1 MQQEINIKV
10 VAQDRAKDND
20 FKQLFLEMYPRLV
33 RYAVSLL
40 GDGNEARDVVGDVF
54 EKAWN
59 QFSSLQM
66 ETRRSWLY
74 ASVRNACLNWLK
86 HQQVEQTNVEALIEA
101 TRYDMSTRYEEHE
114 RLLQQAERI
123 ARELKEPT
131 CTILRLCY
139 FEHLTYQ
146 QAADSRQAGHQ
157 SQHREEAYFQGTRH
171 FARAN
176 EAYKHRELGG
186 KIMNKNQDQELD
198 YRMDSVSEN
207 VSENASGKVSENVSD
222 ARLSQIFGEALGDE
236 PSKEETL
243 AAWEAFEQKHISS
256 EEEHL
261 QKAEDEL
268 SEKKID
274 KARIL
279 TWITASV
286 AVAASLFLFIFRS
299 SQEISQPTEF
309 SMELFSEVTSPKQ
322 VEQTLSNGYCV
333 VSTPAATT
341 TLVTLSDG
349 TRVMLNANSTLEYPA
364 SFDDAEV
371 REVRLKGEAHFEVTK
386 NPHRPFVVKAG
397 EMQTQVLGT
406 IFDVKAYRKD
416 APKVTLMEGKVKV
429 SNADTEI
436 EMRPGQTATL
446 QADKIVV
453 SKASSSASDWLE
465 GDFDMDQV
473 TLAEAMSDIG
483 AWYNKTVVFQS
494 QANMDKLIHFR
505 FSRRA
510 SLQEIITALNEMG
523 VAKVRI
529 EKGKIMVL

>member
-1 MQQEINIKV
+1 
-10 VAQDRAKDND
+10 
-20 FKQLFLEMYPRLV
+20 
-33 RYAVSLL
+33 
-40 GDGNEARDVVGDVF
+40 
-54 EKAWN
+54 
-59 QFSSLQM
+59 
-66 ETRRSWLY
+66 
-74 ASVRNACLNWLK
+74 
-86 HQQVEQTNVEALIEA
+86 
-101 TRYDMSTRYEEHE
+101 
-114 RLLQQAERI
+114 
-123 ARELKEPT
+123 
-131 CTILRLCY
+131 
-139 FEHLTYQ
+139 
-146 QAADSRQAGHQ
+146 
-157 SQHREEAYFQGTRH
+157 
-171 FARAN
+171 
-176 EAYKHRELGG
+176 
-186 KIMNKNQDQELD
+186 MNKNQDQELD

-207 VSENASGKVSENVSD
+207 VSENASEKVSENVSD

-243 AAWEAFEQKHISS
+243 AAWEAFEKKHIV
-256 EEEHL
+256 EN
-261 QKAEDEL
+261 
-268 SEKKID
+268 EKKVS

-286 AVAASLFLFIFRS
+286 AVAAGLFLFIFRS

-349 TRVMLNANSTLEYPA
+349 TKVMLNANSTLEYPA

-416 APKVTLMEGKVKV
+416 APKVTLMQGKVKV
-429 SNADTEI
+429 SNADTEV

>member
-1 MQQEINIKV
+1 
-10 VAQDRAKDND
+10 
-20 FKQLFLEMYPRLV
+20 
-33 RYAVSLL
+33 
-40 GDGNEARDVVGDVF
+40 
-54 EKAWN
+54 
-59 QFSSLQM
+59 
-66 ETRRSWLY
+66 
-74 ASVRNACLNWLK
+74 
-86 HQQVEQTNVEALIEA
+86 
-101 TRYDMSTRYEEHE
+101 
-114 RLLQQAERI
+114 
-123 ARELKEPT
+123 
-131 CTILRLCY
+131 
-139 FEHLTYQ
+139 
-146 QAADSRQAGHQ
+146 
-157 SQHREEAYFQGTRH
+157 
-171 FARAN
+171 
-176 EAYKHRELGG
+176 
-186 KIMNKNQDQELD
+186 MNKNQDQELD

-207 VSENASGKVSENVSD
+207 VSENASEKVSENVSD

-243 AAWEAFEQKHISS
+243 AAWEAFEKKHIV
-256 EEEHL
+256 EN
-261 QKAEDEL
+261 
-268 SEKKID
+268 EKKVS

-286 AVAASLFLFIFRS
+286 AVAASLFLFVFRS

-322 VEQTLSNGYCV
+322 VEQTLSDGYCV

-349 TRVMLNANSTLEYPA
+349 TKVMLNANSTLEYPA

-406 IFDVKAYRKD
+406 VFDVKAYRKD

-429 SNADTEI
+429 SNADTEV

-510 SLQEIITALNEMG
+510 GLQEIITALNEMG

>member
-1 MQQEINIKV
+1 
-10 VAQDRAKDND
+10 
-20 FKQLFLEMYPRLV
+20 
-33 RYAVSLL
+33 
-40 GDGNEARDVVGDVF
+40 
-54 EKAWN
+54 
-59 QFSSLQM
+59 
-66 ETRRSWLY
+66 
-74 ASVRNACLNWLK
+74 
-86 HQQVEQTNVEALIEA
+86 
-101 TRYDMSTRYEEHE
+101 
-114 RLLQQAERI
+114 
-123 ARELKEPT
+123 
-131 CTILRLCY
+131 
-139 FEHLTYQ
+139 
-146 QAADSRQAGHQ
+146 
-157 SQHREEAYFQGTRH
+157 
-171 FARAN
+171 
-176 EAYKHRELGG
+176 
-186 KIMNKNQDQELD
+186 MNKNQDQELD

-207 VSENASGKVSENVSD
+207 VSENASEKVSD

-243 AAWEAFEQKHISS
+243 AAWEAFEKKHISS

-268 SEKKID
+268 SEKKIED
-274 KARIL
+274 EIGRESSSRKISKARIL
-279 TWITASV
+279 AWITASV

-322 VEQTLSNGYCV
+322 VEQTLSDGYCV

-349 TRVMLNANSTLEYPA
+349 TKVMLNANSTLEYPA

-416 APKVTLMEGKVKV
+416 APKVTLMQGKVKV
-429 SNADTEI
+429 SNADTEV

-453 SKASSSASDWLE
+453 SKASPSASDWLE

-494 QANMDKLIHFR
+494 QANMGKLIHFR

-523 VAKVRI
+523 VARIKI

>member
-1 MQQEINIKV
+1 
-10 VAQDRAKDND
+10 
-20 FKQLFLEMYPRLV
+20 
-33 RYAVSLL
+33 
-40 GDGNEARDVVGDVF
+40 
-54 EKAWN
+54 
-59 QFSSLQM
+59 
-66 ETRRSWLY
+66 
-74 ASVRNACLNWLK
+74 
-86 HQQVEQTNVEALIEA
+86 
-101 TRYDMSTRYEEHE
+101 
-114 RLLQQAERI
+114 
-123 ARELKEPT
+123 
-131 CTILRLCY
+131 
-139 FEHLTYQ
+139 
-146 QAADSRQAGHQ
+146 
-157 SQHREEAYFQGTRH
+157 
-171 FARAN
+171 
-176 EAYKHRELGG
+176 
-186 KIMNKNQDQELD
+186 MNKNQDQELD

-207 VSENASGKVSENVSD
+207 VSEKVSENVSD

-243 AAWEAFEQKHISS
+243 AAWEAFEKKHISS

-261 QKAEDEL
+261 SFEKE
-268 SEKKID
+268 SIVKNEKKVS

-322 VEQTLSNGYCV
+322 VEQTLSDGYCV

-429 SNADTEI
+429 SNVDTEV

-446 QADKIVV
+446 QSDKIVV
-453 SKASSSASDWLE
+453 SRASSSVSDWLE

-523 VAKVRI
+523 VAKVRM

>member
-1 MQQEINIKV
+1 
-10 VAQDRAKDND
+10 
-20 FKQLFLEMYPRLV
+20 
-33 RYAVSLL
+33 
-40 GDGNEARDVVGDVF
+40 
-54 EKAWN
+54 
-59 QFSSLQM
+59 
-66 ETRRSWLY
+66 
-74 ASVRNACLNWLK
+74 
-86 HQQVEQTNVEALIEA
+86 
-101 TRYDMSTRYEEHE
+101 
-114 RLLQQAERI
+114 
-123 ARELKEPT
+123 
-131 CTILRLCY
+131 
-139 FEHLTYQ
+139 
-146 QAADSRQAGHQ
+146 
-157 SQHREEAYFQGTRH
+157 
-171 FARAN
+171 
-176 EAYKHRELGG
+176 
-186 KIMNKNQDQELD
+186 MNKNQDQELD
-198 YRMDSVSEN
+198 YRKDSVSEN
-207 VSENASGKVSENVSD
+207 VSEKASGNVSD

-236 PSKEETL
+236 PLKEETL
-243 AAWEAFEQKHISS
+243 AAWEAFEKKHISS

-268 SEKKID
+268 AEKKIED
-274 KARIL
+274 EIGRENGNEIGSESSSRKVSKARIL
-279 TWITASV
+279 AWITASV

-322 VEQTLSNGYCV
+322 VEQTLSDGYCV

-416 APKVTLMEGKVKV
+416 APKVTLMQGKVKV

-453 SKASSSASDWLE
+453 SKASPSASDWLE

-494 QANMDKLIHFR
+494 QANMGKLIHFR

>member
-1 MQQEINIKV
+1 
-10 VAQDRAKDND
+10 
-20 FKQLFLEMYPRLV
+20 
-33 RYAVSLL
+33 
-40 GDGNEARDVVGDVF
+40 
-54 EKAWN
+54 
-59 QFSSLQM
+59 
-66 ETRRSWLY
+66 
-74 ASVRNACLNWLK
+74 
-86 HQQVEQTNVEALIEA
+86 
-101 TRYDMSTRYEEHE
+101 
-114 RLLQQAERI
+114 
-123 ARELKEPT
+123 
-131 CTILRLCY
+131 
-139 FEHLTYQ
+139 
-146 QAADSRQAGHQ
+146 
-157 SQHREEAYFQGTRH
+157 
-171 FARAN
+171 
-176 EAYKHRELGG
+176 
-186 KIMNKNQDQELD
+186 MNKNQDQELD

-207 VSENASGKVSENVSD
+207 VSENASEKVSENVSD

-243 AAWEAFEQKHISS
+243 AAWEAFEKKHISS

-261 QKAEDEL
+261 QKTEDEL
-268 SEKKID
+268 SEKKIED
-274 KARIL
+274 EIGRESSSRKISKARIL
-279 TWITASV
+279 AWITASV

-349 TRVMLNANSTLEYPA
+349 TKVMLNANSTLEYPA

-406 IFDVKAYRKD
+406 VFDVKAYRKD
-416 APKVTLMEGKVKV
+416 APKVTLMQGKVKV
-429 SNADTEI
+429 SNADTEV
-436 EMRPGQTATL
+436 EMHPGQTATL
-446 QADKIVV
+446 QSDKIVV
-453 SKASSSASDWLE
+453 SKASPSASDWLE
-465 GDFDMDQV
+465 GDFYMDQV

-523 VAKVRI
+523 VAKVRM

>member
-1 MQQEINIKV
+1 
-10 VAQDRAKDND
+10 
-20 FKQLFLEMYPRLV
+20 
-33 RYAVSLL
+33 
-40 GDGNEARDVVGDVF
+40 
-54 EKAWN
+54 
-59 QFSSLQM
+59 
-66 ETRRSWLY
+66 
-74 ASVRNACLNWLK
+74 
-86 HQQVEQTNVEALIEA
+86 
-101 TRYDMSTRYEEHE
+101 
-114 RLLQQAERI
+114 
-123 ARELKEPT
+123 
-131 CTILRLCY
+131 
-139 FEHLTYQ
+139 
-146 QAADSRQAGHQ
+146 
-157 SQHREEAYFQGTRH
+157 
-171 FARAN
+171 
-176 EAYKHRELGG
+176 
-186 KIMNKNQDQELD
+186 MNKNQDQELD

-207 VSENASGKVSENVSD
+207 VSEKVSENVSD

-243 AAWEAFEQKHISS
+243 AAWEAFEKKHISS
-256 EEEHL
+256 EKEHL
-261 QKAEDEL
+261 SFEKE
-268 SEKKID
+268 SIVKNEKKVA

-322 VEQTLSNGYCV
+322 VEQTLSDGYCV

-349 TRVMLNANSTLEYPA
+349 TRVMLNANSKLEYPA

-429 SNADTEI
+429 SNADTEV

-446 QADKIVV
+446 QVDKIVV
-453 SKASSSASDWLE
+453 SKASPSASDWLE

-494 QANMDKLIHFR
+494 QANMNKLIHFR

-523 VAKVRI
+523 VAKVRM

>member
-1 MQQEINIKV
+1 
-10 VAQDRAKDND
+10 
-20 FKQLFLEMYPRLV
+20 
-33 RYAVSLL
+33 
-40 GDGNEARDVVGDVF
+40 
-54 EKAWN
+54 
-59 QFSSLQM
+59 
-66 ETRRSWLY
+66 
-74 ASVRNACLNWLK
+74 
-86 HQQVEQTNVEALIEA
+86 
-101 TRYDMSTRYEEHE
+101 
-114 RLLQQAERI
+114 
-123 ARELKEPT
+123 
-131 CTILRLCY
+131 
-139 FEHLTYQ
+139 
-146 QAADSRQAGHQ
+146 
-157 SQHREEAYFQGTRH
+157 
-171 FARAN
+171 
-176 EAYKHRELGG
+176 
-186 KIMNKNQDQELD
+186 MNKNQDQELD
-198 YRMDSVSEN
+198 YRMNSVSESI
-207 VSENASGKVSENVSD
+207 SENASEKVSD

-243 AAWEAFEQKHISS
+243 AAWETFEKKHISS
-256 EEEHL
+256 E
-261 QKAEDEL
+261 KEL
-268 SEKKID
+268 LSFEKESIVKNEKKVS

-279 TWITASV
+279 TWITVSV

-299 SQEISQPTEF
+299 SQEISLPTEF

-349 TRVMLNANSTLEYPA
+349 TKVMLNANSTLEYPA

-397 EMQTQVLGT
+397 KMQTQVLGT

-416 APKVTLMEGKVKV
+416 APKVTLMQGKVKV
-429 SNADTEI
+429 SNADTEV

-446 QADKIVV
+446 QSDKIVV
-453 SKASSSASDWLE
+453 SKASPSASDWLE

-494 QANMDKLIHFR
+494 QANMGKLIHFR

>member
-1 MQQEINIKV
+1 
-10 VAQDRAKDND
+10 
-20 FKQLFLEMYPRLV
+20 
-33 RYAVSLL
+33 
-40 GDGNEARDVVGDVF
+40 
-54 EKAWN
+54 
-59 QFSSLQM
+59 
-66 ETRRSWLY
+66 
-74 ASVRNACLNWLK
+74 
-86 HQQVEQTNVEALIEA
+86 
-101 TRYDMSTRYEEHE
+101 
-114 RLLQQAERI
+114 
-123 ARELKEPT
+123 
-131 CTILRLCY
+131 
-139 FEHLTYQ
+139 
-146 QAADSRQAGHQ
+146 
-157 SQHREEAYFQGTRH
+157 
-171 FARAN
+171 
-176 EAYKHRELGG
+176 
-186 KIMNKNQDQELD
+186 MNKNQDQELD

-207 VSENASGKVSENVSD
+207 VSENASEKVSENVSD

-243 AAWEAFEQKHISS
+243 AAWEAFEKKHISS

-268 SEKKID
+268 SEKKIED
-274 KARIL
+274 EIGGESSSRKISKARIL

-309 SMELFSEVTSPKQ
+309 SMELFSEITSPKQ

-386 NPHRPFVVKAG
+386 NPHRPFVVRAG

-416 APKVTLMEGKVKV
+416 APKVTLMQGKVKV
-429 SNADTEI
+429 SNADTEV

-494 QANMDKLIHFR
+494 QANMGKLIHFR
-505 FSRRA
+505 FSRSA

>member
-1 MQQEINIKV
+1 
-10 VAQDRAKDND
+10 
-20 FKQLFLEMYPRLV
+20 
-33 RYAVSLL
+33 
-40 GDGNEARDVVGDVF
+40 
-54 EKAWN
+54 
-59 QFSSLQM
+59 
-66 ETRRSWLY
+66 
-74 ASVRNACLNWLK
+74 
-86 HQQVEQTNVEALIEA
+86 
-101 TRYDMSTRYEEHE
+101 
-114 RLLQQAERI
+114 
-123 ARELKEPT
+123 
-131 CTILRLCY
+131 
-139 FEHLTYQ
+139 
-146 QAADSRQAGHQ
+146 
-157 SQHREEAYFQGTRH
+157 
-171 FARAN
+171 
-176 EAYKHRELGG
+176 
-186 KIMNKNQDQELD
+186 MNKNQNQELD

-207 VSENASGKVSENVSD
+207 VSENASEKVSEKTSENVSD
-222 ARLSQIFGEALGDE
+222 ARLSQIFGEVLGDE

-243 AAWEAFEQKHISS
+243 AAWEAFEKKHISS

-261 QKAEDEL
+261 SFEKE
-268 SEKKID
+268 SIVKNEKKVS

-279 TWITASV
+279 AWITASV

-349 TRVMLNANSTLEYPA
+349 TKVMLNANSTLEYPA

-416 APKVTLMEGKVKV
+416 APKVTLMQGKVKV
-429 SNADTEI
+429 SNADTEV

-453 SKASSSASDWLE
+453 SKASSSVSDWLE

-523 VAKVRI
+523 VARI
-529 EKGKIMVL
+529 RMEKGKIMVL

>member
-1 MQQEINIKV
+1 
-10 VAQDRAKDND
+10 
-20 FKQLFLEMYPRLV
+20 
-33 RYAVSLL
+33 
-40 GDGNEARDVVGDVF
+40 
-54 EKAWN
+54 
-59 QFSSLQM
+59 
-66 ETRRSWLY
+66 
-74 ASVRNACLNWLK
+74 
-86 HQQVEQTNVEALIEA
+86 
-101 TRYDMSTRYEEHE
+101 
-114 RLLQQAERI
+114 
-123 ARELKEPT
+123 
-131 CTILRLCY
+131 
-139 FEHLTYQ
+139 
-146 QAADSRQAGHQ
+146 
-157 SQHREEAYFQGTRH
+157 
-171 FARAN
+171 
-176 EAYKHRELGG
+176 
-186 KIMNKNQDQELD
+186 MNKNQDQKLD

-207 VSENASGKVSENVSD
+207 VSENASEKVSENASEKVSEKVSD

-236 PSKEETL
+236 PSMEETL
-243 AAWEAFEQKHISS
+243 AAWEAFEKKHISS
-256 EEEHL
+256 EEEPL
-261 QKAEDEL
+261 QKAENEL
-268 SEKKID
+268 SEKKIED
-274 KARIL
+274 EIGGESSSRKVSKARIL

-322 VEQTLSNGYCV
+322 VEQTLSDGYCV

-349 TRVMLNANSTLEYPA
+349 TKVMLNANSTLEYPA
-364 SFDDAEV
+364 SFDDAET

-406 IFDVKAYRKD
+406 VFDVKAYRKD
-416 APKVTLMEGKVKV
+416 APKVTLMQGKVKV
-429 SNADTEI
+429 SNADTEV

-446 QADKIVV
+446 QSDKIVV
-453 SKASSSASDWLE
+453 SKASPSASDWLE

-523 VAKVRI
+523 VARIKI

>member
-1 MQQEINIKV
+1 
-10 VAQDRAKDND
+10 
-20 FKQLFLEMYPRLV
+20 
-33 RYAVSLL
+33 
-40 GDGNEARDVVGDVF
+40 
-54 EKAWN
+54 
-59 QFSSLQM
+59 
-66 ETRRSWLY
+66 
-74 ASVRNACLNWLK
+74 
-86 HQQVEQTNVEALIEA
+86 
-101 TRYDMSTRYEEHE
+101 
-114 RLLQQAERI
+114 
-123 ARELKEPT
+123 
-131 CTILRLCY
+131 
-139 FEHLTYQ
+139 
-146 QAADSRQAGHQ
+146 
-157 SQHREEAYFQGTRH
+157 
-171 FARAN
+171 
-176 EAYKHRELGG
+176 
-186 KIMNKNQDQELD
+186 MNKNQDQELD
-198 YRMDSVSEN
+198 YRMDPVSEN
-207 VSENASGKVSENVSD
+207 VSENASEKVSEKVSD

-243 AAWEAFEQKHISS
+243 AAWEAFEKKHISS
-256 EEEHL
+256 EKEHL
-261 QKAEDEL
+261 SFEKE
-268 SEKKID
+268 SIVKNEKKVS

-299 SQEISQPTEF
+299 SQEISLPTEF

-406 IFDVKAYRKD
+406 IFNVKAYRKD

-429 SNADTEI
+429 SNADTEV

-446 QADKIVV
+446 QSDKIVV
-453 SKASSSASDWLE
+453 SRASPSVSDWLE

-523 VAKVRI
+523 VAKVRM

>member
-1 MQQEINIKV
+1 
-10 VAQDRAKDND
+10 
-20 FKQLFLEMYPRLV
+20 
-33 RYAVSLL
+33 
-40 GDGNEARDVVGDVF
+40 
-54 EKAWN
+54 
-59 QFSSLQM
+59 
-66 ETRRSWLY
+66 
-74 ASVRNACLNWLK
+74 
-86 HQQVEQTNVEALIEA
+86 
-101 TRYDMSTRYEEHE
+101 
-114 RLLQQAERI
+114 
-123 ARELKEPT
+123 
-131 CTILRLCY
+131 
-139 FEHLTYQ
+139 
-146 QAADSRQAGHQ
+146 
-157 SQHREEAYFQGTRH
+157 
-171 FARAN
+171 
-176 EAYKHRELGG
+176 
-186 KIMNKNQDQELD
+186 
-198 YRMDSVSEN
+198 
-207 VSENASGKVSENVSD
+207 
-222 ARLSQIFGEALGDE
+222 
-236 PSKEETL
+236 
-243 AAWEAFEQKHISS
+243 
-256 EEEHL
+256 
-261 QKAEDEL
+261 
-268 SEKKID
+268 
-274 KARIL
+274 
-279 TWITASV
+279 
-286 AVAASLFLFIFRS
+286 
-299 SQEISQPTEF
+299 
-309 SMELFSEVTSPKQ
+309 MELFSEVTSPKQ
-322 VEQTLSNGYCV
+322 VEQTLSDGYCV

-416 APKVTLMEGKVKV
+416 APKVTLMQGKVKV
-429 SNADTEI
+429 SNADTEV

-446 QADKIVV
+446 QVDKIVV
-453 SKASSSASDWLE
+453 SKASPSASDWLE

>member
-1 MQQEINIKV
+1 
-10 VAQDRAKDND
+10 
-20 FKQLFLEMYPRLV
+20 
-33 RYAVSLL
+33 
-40 GDGNEARDVVGDVF
+40 
-54 EKAWN
+54 
-59 QFSSLQM
+59 
-66 ETRRSWLY
+66 
-74 ASVRNACLNWLK
+74 
-86 HQQVEQTNVEALIEA
+86 
-101 TRYDMSTRYEEHE
+101 
-114 RLLQQAERI
+114 
-123 ARELKEPT
+123 
-131 CTILRLCY
+131 
-139 FEHLTYQ
+139 
-146 QAADSRQAGHQ
+146 
-157 SQHREEAYFQGTRH
+157 
-171 FARAN
+171 
-176 EAYKHRELGG
+176 
-186 KIMNKNQDQELD
+186 MNKNQDQELD

-207 VSENASGKVSENVSD
+207 VSENVFEKASENVSD
-222 ARLSQIFGEALGDE
+222 TRLSQIFGEALGDE

-256 EEEHL
+256 EEEL
-261 QKAEDEL
+261 L
-268 SEKKID
+268 SFEKESIVKNEKKVS

-279 TWITASV
+279 VWITASV

-299 SQEISQPTEF
+299 SQEFSQPTEF

-349 TRVMLNANSTLEYPA
+349 TKVMLNANSTLEYPV

-406 IFDVKAYRKD
+406 VFDVKAYRKD
-416 APKVTLMEGKVKV
+416 APKVTLMQGKVKV
-429 SNADTEI
+429 SNADTEV

-523 VAKVRI
+523 VARI
-529 EKGKIMVL
+529 RMEKGKIMVL

>member
-1 MQQEINIKV
+1 
-10 VAQDRAKDND
+10 
-20 FKQLFLEMYPRLV
+20 
-33 RYAVSLL
+33 
-40 GDGNEARDVVGDVF
+40 
-54 EKAWN
+54 
-59 QFSSLQM
+59 
-66 ETRRSWLY
+66 
-74 ASVRNACLNWLK
+74 
-86 HQQVEQTNVEALIEA
+86 
-101 TRYDMSTRYEEHE
+101 
-114 RLLQQAERI
+114 
-123 ARELKEPT
+123 
-131 CTILRLCY
+131 
-139 FEHLTYQ
+139 
-146 QAADSRQAGHQ
+146 
-157 SQHREEAYFQGTRH
+157 
-171 FARAN
+171 
-176 EAYKHRELGG
+176 
-186 KIMNKNQDQELD
+186 MNKNQDQELD

-207 VSENASGKVSENVSD
+207 VSENASEKVSENVSD

-243 AAWEAFEQKHISS
+243 AAWEAFEKKHISS

-261 QKAEDEL
+261 QKTEDEL
-268 SEKKID
+268 SEKKIED
-274 KARIL
+274 EIGGESSSRKISKARIL
-279 TWITASV
+279 AWITASV

-322 VEQTLSNGYCV
+322 VEQTLSDGYCV

-349 TRVMLNANSTLEYPA
+349 TKVMLNANSTLEYPA

-416 APKVTLMEGKVKV
+416 APKVTLMQGKVKV
-429 SNADTEI
+429 SNADTEV

-446 QADKIVV
+446 QSDKIVV
-453 SKASSSASDWLE
+453 SKASPSASDWLE

-494 QANMDKLIHFR
+494 QANMGKLIHFR
-505 FSRRA
+505 F
-510 SLQEIITALNEMG
+510 
-523 VAKVRI
+523 
-529 EKGKIMVL
+529 

>member
-1 MQQEINIKV
+1 
-10 VAQDRAKDND
+10 
-20 FKQLFLEMYPRLV
+20 
-33 RYAVSLL
+33 
-40 GDGNEARDVVGDVF
+40 
-54 EKAWN
+54 
-59 QFSSLQM
+59 
-66 ETRRSWLY
+66 
-74 ASVRNACLNWLK
+74 
-86 HQQVEQTNVEALIEA
+86 
-101 TRYDMSTRYEEHE
+101 
-114 RLLQQAERI
+114 
-123 ARELKEPT
+123 
-131 CTILRLCY
+131 
-139 FEHLTYQ
+139 
-146 QAADSRQAGHQ
+146 
-157 SQHREEAYFQGTRH
+157 
-171 FARAN
+171 
-176 EAYKHRELGG
+176 
-186 KIMNKNQDQELD
+186 MNKNQNQELD

-207 VSENASGKVSENVSD
+207 VSENASEKVSENVSD

-243 AAWEAFEQKHISS
+243 AAWEAFEKKHISS

-268 SEKKID
+268 SEKKIED
-274 KARIL
+274 EIGGESSSRKISKARIL
-279 TWITASV
+279 AWITASV

-322 VEQTLSNGYCV
+322 VEQTLSDGYCV

-349 TRVMLNANSTLEYPA
+349 TKVMLNANSTLEYPA

-416 APKVTLMEGKVKV
+416 APKVTLMQGKVKV
-429 SNADTEI
+429 SNADTEV

-453 SKASSSASDWLE
+453 SKASPSASDWLE

-494 QANMDKLIHFR
+494 QANMGKLIHFR

>member
-1 MQQEINIKV
+1 
-10 VAQDRAKDND
+10 
-20 FKQLFLEMYPRLV
+20 
-33 RYAVSLL
+33 
-40 GDGNEARDVVGDVF
+40 
-54 EKAWN
+54 
-59 QFSSLQM
+59 
-66 ETRRSWLY
+66 
-74 ASVRNACLNWLK
+74 
-86 HQQVEQTNVEALIEA
+86 
-101 TRYDMSTRYEEHE
+101 
-114 RLLQQAERI
+114 
-123 ARELKEPT
+123 
-131 CTILRLCY
+131 
-139 FEHLTYQ
+139 
-146 QAADSRQAGHQ
+146 
-157 SQHREEAYFQGTRH
+157 
-171 FARAN
+171 
-176 EAYKHRELGG
+176 
-186 KIMNKNQDQELD
+186 MNKNQNQEL
-198 YRMDSVSEN
+198 EQ
-207 VSENASGKVSENVSD
+207 GKGKNSFCNPLHQPLLQEPNDAEAGNISD

-243 AAWEAFEQKHISS
+243 AAWEAFEKKHLSS

-416 APKVTLMEGKVKV
+416 APKVTLMQGKVKV
-429 SNADTEI
+429 SNADTEV

>member
-1 MQQEINIKV
+1 
-10 VAQDRAKDND
+10 
-20 FKQLFLEMYPRLV
+20 
-33 RYAVSLL
+33 
-40 GDGNEARDVVGDVF
+40 
-54 EKAWN
+54 
-59 QFSSLQM
+59 
-66 ETRRSWLY
+66 
-74 ASVRNACLNWLK
+74 
-86 HQQVEQTNVEALIEA
+86 
-101 TRYDMSTRYEEHE
+101 
-114 RLLQQAERI
+114 
-123 ARELKEPT
+123 
-131 CTILRLCY
+131 
-139 FEHLTYQ
+139 
-146 QAADSRQAGHQ
+146 
-157 SQHREEAYFQGTRH
+157 
-171 FARAN
+171 
-176 EAYKHRELGG
+176 
-186 KIMNKNQDQELD
+186 MNKNQDQELD
-198 YRMDSVSEN
+198 YRMDSVSE
-207 VSENASGKVSENVSD
+207 KVSD

-243 AAWEAFEQKHISS
+243 AAWEAFEKKHISS

-261 QKAEDEL
+261 SFEKE
-268 SEKKID
+268 SIVKNEKKVS

-279 TWITASV
+279 AWITASV

-322 VEQTLSNGYCV
+322 VEQTLNDGYCV

-416 APKVTLMEGKVKV
+416 APKVTLMQGKVKV
-429 SNADTEI
+429 SNADTEV

-523 VAKVRI
+523 VARVKI

>member
-1 MQQEINIKV
+1 
-10 VAQDRAKDND
+10 
-20 FKQLFLEMYPRLV
+20 
-33 RYAVSLL
+33 
-40 GDGNEARDVVGDVF
+40 
-54 EKAWN
+54 
-59 QFSSLQM
+59 
-66 ETRRSWLY
+66 
-74 ASVRNACLNWLK
+74 
-86 HQQVEQTNVEALIEA
+86 
-101 TRYDMSTRYEEHE
+101 
-114 RLLQQAERI
+114 
-123 ARELKEPT
+123 
-131 CTILRLCY
+131 
-139 FEHLTYQ
+139 
-146 QAADSRQAGHQ
+146 
-157 SQHREEAYFQGTRH
+157 
-171 FARAN
+171 
-176 EAYKHRELGG
+176 
-186 KIMNKNQDQELD
+186 MNKNQDQELD

-207 VSENASGKVSENVSD
+207 VSENASEKASENVSD

-243 AAWEAFEQKHISS
+243 AVWDAFEKKHISS

-261 QKAEDEL
+261 SFEKE
-268 SEKKID
+268 SIVKNEKKVS

-322 VEQTLSNGYCV
+322 VEQTLSDGYCV

-429 SNADTEI
+429 SNADTEV

-453 SKASSSASDWLE
+453 SKASPSASDWLE

>member
-1 MQQEINIKV
+1 
-10 VAQDRAKDND
+10 
-20 FKQLFLEMYPRLV
+20 
-33 RYAVSLL
+33 
-40 GDGNEARDVVGDVF
+40 
-54 EKAWN
+54 
-59 QFSSLQM
+59 
-66 ETRRSWLY
+66 
-74 ASVRNACLNWLK
+74 
-86 HQQVEQTNVEALIEA
+86 
-101 TRYDMSTRYEEHE
+101 
-114 RLLQQAERI
+114 
-123 ARELKEPT
+123 
-131 CTILRLCY
+131 
-139 FEHLTYQ
+139 
-146 QAADSRQAGHQ
+146 
-157 SQHREEAYFQGTRH
+157 
-171 FARAN
+171 
-176 EAYKHRELGG
+176 
-186 KIMNKNQDQELD
+186 MNKNQDQELD
-198 YRMDSVSEN
+198 YRMEA
-207 VSENASGKVSENVSD
+207 ENASA
-222 ARLSQIFGEALGDE
+222 ARLTRIFGEALGGE

-243 AAWEAFEQKHISS
+243 AVWEAFEKKHISS

-261 QKAEDEL
+261 SFEKE
-268 SEKKID
+268 SIVKNEKKVS

-279 TWITASV
+279 AWITASV

-349 TRVMLNANSTLEYPA
+349 TKVMLNANSTLEYPA

-416 APKVTLMEGKVKV
+416 APKVTLMQGKVKV
-429 SNADTEI
+429 SNADTEV

>member
-1 MQQEINIKV
+1 
-10 VAQDRAKDND
+10 
-20 FKQLFLEMYPRLV
+20 
-33 RYAVSLL
+33 
-40 GDGNEARDVVGDVF
+40 
-54 EKAWN
+54 
-59 QFSSLQM
+59 
-66 ETRRSWLY
+66 
-74 ASVRNACLNWLK
+74 
-86 HQQVEQTNVEALIEA
+86 
-101 TRYDMSTRYEEHE
+101 
-114 RLLQQAERI
+114 
-123 ARELKEPT
+123 
-131 CTILRLCY
+131 
-139 FEHLTYQ
+139 
-146 QAADSRQAGHQ
+146 
-157 SQHREEAYFQGTRH
+157 
-171 FARAN
+171 
-176 EAYKHRELGG
+176 
-186 KIMNKNQDQELD
+186 MNKNQDQELD
-198 YRMDSVSEN
+198 YRMDSVSEK
-207 VSENASGKVSENVSD
+207 VSENVFEKASENVSD

-243 AAWEAFEQKHISS
+243 AAWEAFEKKHISS

-261 QKAEDEL
+261 SFEKE
-268 SEKKID
+268 SIVKNEKKVS

-279 TWITASV
+279 AWITASV

-349 TRVMLNANSTLEYPA
+349 TKVMLNANSTLEYPA

-416 APKVTLMEGKVKV
+416 APKVTLMQGKVKV
-429 SNADTEI
+429 SNADTEV

-453 SKASSSASDWLE
+453 SKASPSASDWLE

-523 VAKVRI
+523 VARI
-529 EKGKIMVL
+529 RMEKGKIMVL

>member
-1 MQQEINIKV
+1 
-10 VAQDRAKDND
+10 
-20 FKQLFLEMYPRLV
+20 
-33 RYAVSLL
+33 
-40 GDGNEARDVVGDVF
+40 
-54 EKAWN
+54 
-59 QFSSLQM
+59 
-66 ETRRSWLY
+66 
-74 ASVRNACLNWLK
+74 
-86 HQQVEQTNVEALIEA
+86 
-101 TRYDMSTRYEEHE
+101 
-114 RLLQQAERI
+114 
-123 ARELKEPT
+123 
-131 CTILRLCY
+131 
-139 FEHLTYQ
+139 
-146 QAADSRQAGHQ
+146 
-157 SQHREEAYFQGTRH
+157 
-171 FARAN
+171 
-176 EAYKHRELGG
+176 
-186 KIMNKNQDQELD
+186 MNKNQDQELD

-207 VSENASGKVSENVSD
+207 VSENASEKVSENVSD

-243 AAWEAFEQKHISS
+243 AAWEAFEKKHISS

-261 QKAEDEL
+261 QKTEDEL
-268 SEKKID
+268 SEKKIED
-274 KARIL
+274 EIGRESSSRKISKARIL
-279 TWITASV
+279 AWITASV

-322 VEQTLSNGYCV
+322 VEQTLSDGYCV

-349 TRVMLNANSTLEYPA
+349 TKVMLNANSTLEYPA

-416 APKVTLMEGKVKV
+416 APKVTLMQGKVKV
-429 SNADTEI
+429 SNADTEV

-446 QADKIVV
+446 QSDKIVV
-453 SKASSSASDWLE
+453 SKASPSASDWLE

>member
-1 MQQEINIKV
+1 
-10 VAQDRAKDND
+10 
-20 FKQLFLEMYPRLV
+20 
-33 RYAVSLL
+33 
-40 GDGNEARDVVGDVF
+40 
-54 EKAWN
+54 
-59 QFSSLQM
+59 
-66 ETRRSWLY
+66 
-74 ASVRNACLNWLK
+74 
-86 HQQVEQTNVEALIEA
+86 
-101 TRYDMSTRYEEHE
+101 
-114 RLLQQAERI
+114 
-123 ARELKEPT
+123 
-131 CTILRLCY
+131 
-139 FEHLTYQ
+139 
-146 QAADSRQAGHQ
+146 
-157 SQHREEAYFQGTRH
+157 
-171 FARAN
+171 
-176 EAYKHRELGG
+176 
-186 KIMNKNQDQELD
+186 MNKNQDQELD

-207 VSENASGKVSENVSD
+207 VSENASEKVSEKVSD

-243 AAWEAFEQKHISS
+243 AAWEAFEKKHISS
-256 EEEHL
+256 EKEHL
-261 QKAEDEL
+261 SFEKE
-268 SEKKID
+268 SIVKNEKKVS

-286 AVAASLFLFIFRS
+286 AVAAGLFLFIFRS

-322 VEQTLSNGYCV
+322 VEQTLSDGYCV

-429 SNADTEI
+429 SNADTEV
-436 EMRPGQTATL
+436 EMHPGQTATL
-446 QADKIVV
+446 QSDKIVV
-453 SKASSSASDWLE
+453 SRASSSVSDWLE

-523 VAKVRI
+523 VAKVRM

>member
-1 MQQEINIKV
+1 MN
-10 VAQDRAKDND
+10 KD
-20 FKQLFLEMYPRLV
+20 
-33 RYAVSLL
+33 
-40 GDGNEARDVVGDVF
+40 
-54 EKAWN
+54 
-59 QFSSLQM
+59 
-66 ETRRSWLY
+66 
-74 ASVRNACLNWLK
+74 
-86 HQQVEQTNVEALIEA
+86 
-101 TRYDMSTRYEEHE
+101 
-114 RLLQQAERI
+114 
-123 ARELKEPT
+123 
-131 CTILRLCY
+131 
-139 FEHLTYQ
+139 
-146 QAADSRQAGHQ
+146 
-157 SQHREEAYFQGTRH
+157 
-171 FARAN
+171 
-176 EAYKHRELGG
+176 
-186 KIMNKNQDQELD
+186 KNQDQELD
-198 YRMDSVSEN
+198 YRMEA
-207 VSENASGKVSENVSD
+207 ENASD
-222 ARLSQIFGEALGDE
+222 ARLTRIFGEALGGE

-243 AAWEAFEQKHISS
+243 AAWEAFEKKHISS

-261 QKAEDEL
+261 SFEKE
-268 SEKKID
+268 SIVKNEKKVS

-322 VEQTLSNGYCV
+322 VEQTLSDGYCV

-416 APKVTLMEGKVKV
+416 APKVTLMQGKVKV
-429 SNADTEI
+429 SNADTEV

-446 QADKIVV
+446 QSDKIVV
-453 SKASSSASDWLE
+453 SKASPSASDWLE

>member
-1 MQQEINIKV
+1 
-10 VAQDRAKDND
+10 
-20 FKQLFLEMYPRLV
+20 
-33 RYAVSLL
+33 
-40 GDGNEARDVVGDVF
+40 
-54 EKAWN
+54 
-59 QFSSLQM
+59 
-66 ETRRSWLY
+66 
-74 ASVRNACLNWLK
+74 
-86 HQQVEQTNVEALIEA
+86 
-101 TRYDMSTRYEEHE
+101 
-114 RLLQQAERI
+114 
-123 ARELKEPT
+123 
-131 CTILRLCY
+131 
-139 FEHLTYQ
+139 
-146 QAADSRQAGHQ
+146 
-157 SQHREEAYFQGTRH
+157 
-171 FARAN
+171 
-176 EAYKHRELGG
+176 
-186 KIMNKNQDQELD
+186 MNKNQDQELD

-207 VSENASGKVSENVSD
+207 VSENASEKVSENVSD

-243 AAWEAFEQKHISS
+243 AAWEAFEKKHIV
-256 EEEHL
+256 EN
-261 QKAEDEL
+261 
-268 SEKKID
+268 EKKIS

-416 APKVTLMEGKVKV
+416 APKVTLMQGKVKV
-429 SNADTEI
+429 SNADTEV

-446 QADKIVV
+446 QSDKIVV

>member
-1 MQQEINIKV
+1 
-10 VAQDRAKDND
+10 
-20 FKQLFLEMYPRLV
+20 
-33 RYAVSLL
+33 
-40 GDGNEARDVVGDVF
+40 
-54 EKAWN
+54 
-59 QFSSLQM
+59 
-66 ETRRSWLY
+66 
-74 ASVRNACLNWLK
+74 
-86 HQQVEQTNVEALIEA
+86 
-101 TRYDMSTRYEEHE
+101 
-114 RLLQQAERI
+114 
-123 ARELKEPT
+123 
-131 CTILRLCY
+131 
-139 FEHLTYQ
+139 
-146 QAADSRQAGHQ
+146 
-157 SQHREEAYFQGTRH
+157 
-171 FARAN
+171 
-176 EAYKHRELGG
+176 
-186 KIMNKNQDQELD
+186 MNKNQDQELD

-207 VSENASGKVSENVSD
+207 VSENASEKVSENVSD

-243 AAWEAFEQKHISS
+243 AAWEAFEKKHISS

-268 SEKKID
+268 SEKKIED
-274 KARIL
+274 EIGGESSSRKISKARIL

-386 NPHRPFVVKAG
+386 NPHRPFVVRAG

-416 APKVTLMEGKVKV
+416 APKVTLMQGKVKV
-429 SNADTEI
+429 SNADTEV

-453 SKASSSASDWLE
+453 SKASPSASDWLE

>member
-1 MQQEINIKV
+1 
-10 VAQDRAKDND
+10 
-20 FKQLFLEMYPRLV
+20 
-33 RYAVSLL
+33 
-40 GDGNEARDVVGDVF
+40 
-54 EKAWN
+54 
-59 QFSSLQM
+59 
-66 ETRRSWLY
+66 
-74 ASVRNACLNWLK
+74 
-86 HQQVEQTNVEALIEA
+86 
-101 TRYDMSTRYEEHE
+101 
-114 RLLQQAERI
+114 
-123 ARELKEPT
+123 
-131 CTILRLCY
+131 
-139 FEHLTYQ
+139 
-146 QAADSRQAGHQ
+146 
-157 SQHREEAYFQGTRH
+157 
-171 FARAN
+171 
-176 EAYKHRELGG
+176 
-186 KIMNKNQDQELD
+186 MNKNQDQELD
-198 YRMDSVSEN
+198 YRMEA
-207 VSENASGKVSENVSD
+207 ENASD
-222 ARLSQIFGEALGDE
+222 ARLTRIFGEALGGE

-243 AAWEAFEQKHISS
+243 AAWEAFEKKHISS

-261 QKAEDEL
+261 SFEKE
-268 SEKKID
+268 SIVKNEKKVS

-322 VEQTLSNGYCV
+322 VEQTLSDGYCV

-349 TRVMLNANSTLEYPA
+349 TKVMLNANSTLEYPA

-406 IFDVKAYRKD
+406 VFDVKAYRKD
-416 APKVTLMEGKVKV
+416 APKVTLMQGKVKV
-429 SNADTEI
+429 SNADTEV

-446 QADKIVV
+446 QSDKIVV
-453 SKASSSASDWLE
+453 SKASPSASDWLE

-494 QANMDKLIHFR
+494 QANMGKLIHFR

-523 VAKVRI
+523 VARIRI

>member
-1 MQQEINIKV
+1 
-10 VAQDRAKDND
+10 
-20 FKQLFLEMYPRLV
+20 
-33 RYAVSLL
+33 
-40 GDGNEARDVVGDVF
+40 
-54 EKAWN
+54 
-59 QFSSLQM
+59 
-66 ETRRSWLY
+66 
-74 ASVRNACLNWLK
+74 
-86 HQQVEQTNVEALIEA
+86 
-101 TRYDMSTRYEEHE
+101 
-114 RLLQQAERI
+114 
-123 ARELKEPT
+123 
-131 CTILRLCY
+131 
-139 FEHLTYQ
+139 
-146 QAADSRQAGHQ
+146 
-157 SQHREEAYFQGTRH
+157 
-171 FARAN
+171 
-176 EAYKHRELGG
+176 
-186 KIMNKNQDQELD
+186 MNKNQDQELD

-207 VSENASGKVSENVSD
+207 VSENASEKVSEKISEKTSEKVSD

-261 QKAEDEL
+261 SFEKE
-268 SEKKID
+268 SIVKNEKKVS

-322 VEQTLSNGYCV
+322 VEQTLSDGYCV

-416 APKVTLMEGKVKV
+416 APKVTLMQGKVKV
-429 SNADTEI
+429 SNADTEV
-436 EMRPGQTATL
+436 EMHPGQTATL
-446 QADKIVV
+446 QSDKIVV
-453 SKASSSASDWLE
+453 SRASSSVSDWLE

-494 QANMDKLIHFR
+494 QANMGKLIHFR

-523 VAKVRI
+523 VAKVRM

>member
-1 MQQEINIKV
+1 
-10 VAQDRAKDND
+10 
-20 FKQLFLEMYPRLV
+20 
-33 RYAVSLL
+33 
-40 GDGNEARDVVGDVF
+40 
-54 EKAWN
+54 
-59 QFSSLQM
+59 
-66 ETRRSWLY
+66 
-74 ASVRNACLNWLK
+74 
-86 HQQVEQTNVEALIEA
+86 
-101 TRYDMSTRYEEHE
+101 
-114 RLLQQAERI
+114 
-123 ARELKEPT
+123 
-131 CTILRLCY
+131 
-139 FEHLTYQ
+139 
-146 QAADSRQAGHQ
+146 
-157 SQHREEAYFQGTRH
+157 
-171 FARAN
+171 
-176 EAYKHRELGG
+176 
-186 KIMNKNQDQELD
+186 MNKNQDQELD

-207 VSENASGKVSENVSD
+207 VSENVFEKASENVSD
-222 ARLSQIFGEALGDE
+222 TRLSQIFGEALGDE

-243 AAWEAFEQKHISS
+243 AAWEAFEKKHISS
-256 EEEHL
+256 EKEHL

-268 SEKKID
+268 SEKKIED
-274 KARIL
+274 EIGGESSSRKISKARIL
-279 TWITASV
+279 AWITASA

-364 SFDDAEV
+364 SFDEASTGKATGEDRAADASHQV
-371 REVRLKGEAHFEVTK
+371 REVHLKGEAHFEVTK

-406 IFDVKAYRKD
+406 IFDVKVYRKD
-416 APKVTLMEGKVKV
+416 APKVTLMQGKVKV
-429 SNADTEI
+429 SNADTEV

-505 FSRRA
+505 FSRKA

>member
-1 MQQEINIKV
+1 
-10 VAQDRAKDND
+10 
-20 FKQLFLEMYPRLV
+20 
-33 RYAVSLL
+33 
-40 GDGNEARDVVGDVF
+40 
-54 EKAWN
+54 
-59 QFSSLQM
+59 
-66 ETRRSWLY
+66 
-74 ASVRNACLNWLK
+74 
-86 HQQVEQTNVEALIEA
+86 
-101 TRYDMSTRYEEHE
+101 
-114 RLLQQAERI
+114 
-123 ARELKEPT
+123 
-131 CTILRLCY
+131 
-139 FEHLTYQ
+139 
-146 QAADSRQAGHQ
+146 
-157 SQHREEAYFQGTRH
+157 
-171 FARAN
+171 
-176 EAYKHRELGG
+176 
-186 KIMNKNQDQELD
+186 MNKNQDQELD

-207 VSENASGKVSENVSD
+207 VSENASGKVSEKISEKTSENVSD

-243 AAWEAFEQKHISS
+243 AAWEAFEKKHISS

-268 SEKKID
+268 SEKKIENEIGRESSSRKIS

-279 TWITASV
+279 AWITASV

-322 VEQTLSNGYCV
+322 VEQTLSDGYCV

-349 TRVMLNANSTLEYPA
+349 TKVMLNANSTLEYPA

-416 APKVTLMEGKVKV
+416 APKVTLMQGKVKV
-429 SNADTEI
+429 SNADTEV

-453 SKASSSASDWLE
+453 SKASPSASDWLE

-494 QANMDKLIHFR
+494 QANMGKLIHFR

>member
-1 MQQEINIKV
+1 
-10 VAQDRAKDND
+10 
-20 FKQLFLEMYPRLV
+20 
-33 RYAVSLL
+33 
-40 GDGNEARDVVGDVF
+40 
-54 EKAWN
+54 
-59 QFSSLQM
+59 
-66 ETRRSWLY
+66 
-74 ASVRNACLNWLK
+74 
-86 HQQVEQTNVEALIEA
+86 
-101 TRYDMSTRYEEHE
+101 
-114 RLLQQAERI
+114 
-123 ARELKEPT
+123 
-131 CTILRLCY
+131 
-139 FEHLTYQ
+139 
-146 QAADSRQAGHQ
+146 
-157 SQHREEAYFQGTRH
+157 
-171 FARAN
+171 
-176 EAYKHRELGG
+176 
-186 KIMNKNQDQELD
+186 MNKNQDQELD

-207 VSENASGKVSENVSD
+207 VSENVFEKASENVSD
-222 ARLSQIFGEALGDE
+222 ARLTRIFGEALGNE

-243 AAWEAFEQKHISS
+243 AAWEAFEKKHISS

-261 QKAEDEL
+261 SFEKE
-268 SEKKID
+268 SIVKNEKKVS

-279 TWITASV
+279 AWITASV
-286 AVAASLFLFIFRS
+286 AVAAGLFLFIFRS

-309 SMELFSEVTSPKQ
+309 SMELFSEVSSPKQ
-322 VEQTLSNGYCV
+322 VEQTLSDGYCV

-349 TRVMLNANSTLEYPA
+349 TKVMLNANSTLEYLV

-416 APKVTLMEGKVKV
+416 APKVTLMQGKVKV
-429 SNADTEI
+429 SNADTEV

-523 VAKVRI
+523 VARI
-529 EKGKIMVL
+529 RMEKGKIMVL

>member
-1 MQQEINIKV
+1 
-10 VAQDRAKDND
+10 
-20 FKQLFLEMYPRLV
+20 
-33 RYAVSLL
+33 
-40 GDGNEARDVVGDVF
+40 
-54 EKAWN
+54 
-59 QFSSLQM
+59 
-66 ETRRSWLY
+66 
-74 ASVRNACLNWLK
+74 
-86 HQQVEQTNVEALIEA
+86 
-101 TRYDMSTRYEEHE
+101 
-114 RLLQQAERI
+114 
-123 ARELKEPT
+123 
-131 CTILRLCY
+131 
-139 FEHLTYQ
+139 
-146 QAADSRQAGHQ
+146 
-157 SQHREEAYFQGTRH
+157 
-171 FARAN
+171 
-176 EAYKHRELGG
+176 
-186 KIMNKNQDQELD
+186 MNKNQDQELD

-207 VSENASGKVSENVSD
+207 VSENASEKVSENVSD

-243 AAWEAFEQKHISS
+243 AAWEAFEKKHISS

-261 QKAEDEL
+261 QKTEDEL
-268 SEKKID
+268 SEKKIED
-274 KARIL
+274 EIGGESSSRKISKARIL

-322 VEQTLSNGYCV
+322 VEQTLSDGYCV

-349 TRVMLNANSTLEYPA
+349 TKVMLNANSTLEYPA

-416 APKVTLMEGKVKV
+416 APKVTLMQGKVKV
-429 SNADTEI
+429 SNADTEV

-446 QADKIVV
+446 QSDKIVV
-453 SKASSSASDWLE
+453 SKASPSASDWLE

>member
-1 MQQEINIKV
+1 
-10 VAQDRAKDND
+10 
-20 FKQLFLEMYPRLV
+20 
-33 RYAVSLL
+33 
-40 GDGNEARDVVGDVF
+40 
-54 EKAWN
+54 
-59 QFSSLQM
+59 
-66 ETRRSWLY
+66 
-74 ASVRNACLNWLK
+74 
-86 HQQVEQTNVEALIEA
+86 
-101 TRYDMSTRYEEHE
+101 
-114 RLLQQAERI
+114 
-123 ARELKEPT
+123 
-131 CTILRLCY
+131 
-139 FEHLTYQ
+139 
-146 QAADSRQAGHQ
+146 
-157 SQHREEAYFQGTRH
+157 
-171 FARAN
+171 
-176 EAYKHRELGG
+176 
-186 KIMNKNQDQELD
+186 MNKNQDQELD

-207 VSENASGKVSENVSD
+207 VSENVFEKASENVSD

-243 AAWEAFEQKHISS
+243 AAWEAFEKKHISS

-268 SEKKID
+268 SEKKIED
-274 KARIL
+274 EIGRESSSRKISKARIL
-279 TWITASV
+279 AWITASV

-322 VEQTLSNGYCV
+322 VEQTLSDGYCV

-416 APKVTLMEGKVKV
+416 APKVTLMQGKVKV
-429 SNADTEI
+429 SNADTEV

-453 SKASSSASDWLE
+453 SKASPSASDWLE

>member
-1 MQQEINIKV
+1 
-10 VAQDRAKDND
+10 
-20 FKQLFLEMYPRLV
+20 
-33 RYAVSLL
+33 
-40 GDGNEARDVVGDVF
+40 
-54 EKAWN
+54 
-59 QFSSLQM
+59 
-66 ETRRSWLY
+66 
-74 ASVRNACLNWLK
+74 
-86 HQQVEQTNVEALIEA
+86 
-101 TRYDMSTRYEEHE
+101 
-114 RLLQQAERI
+114 
-123 ARELKEPT
+123 
-131 CTILRLCY
+131 
-139 FEHLTYQ
+139 
-146 QAADSRQAGHQ
+146 
-157 SQHREEAYFQGTRH
+157 
-171 FARAN
+171 
-176 EAYKHRELGG
+176 
-186 KIMNKNQDQELD
+186 MNKNQDQELD

-207 VSENASGKVSENVSD
+207 VSENVFEKASENVSD
-222 ARLSQIFGEALGDE
+222 TRLSQIFGEALGDE

-243 AAWEAFEQKHISS
+243 AAWEAFEKKHLSS
-256 EEEHL
+256 VKEPL

-279 TWITASV
+279 TLITASV

-322 VEQTLSNGYCV
+322 VEQTLKDGYCV

-349 TRVMLNANSTLEYPA
+349 TKVMLNANSTLEYPA
-364 SFDDAEV
+364 SFDDASSDKENDAADESHQV

-416 APKVTLMEGKVKV
+416 APKVTLMQGKVKV
-429 SNADTEI
+429 SNVDTEV

-446 QADKIVV
+446 QSDKIVV
-453 SKASSSASDWLE
+453 SKASPSASDWLE

-510 SLQEIITALNEMG
+510 SLQEIITALN
-523 VAKVRI
+523 
-529 EKGKIMVL
+529 

>member
-1 MQQEINIKV
+1 
-10 VAQDRAKDND
+10 
-20 FKQLFLEMYPRLV
+20 
-33 RYAVSLL
+33 
-40 GDGNEARDVVGDVF
+40 
-54 EKAWN
+54 
-59 QFSSLQM
+59 
-66 ETRRSWLY
+66 
-74 ASVRNACLNWLK
+74 
-86 HQQVEQTNVEALIEA
+86 
-101 TRYDMSTRYEEHE
+101 
-114 RLLQQAERI
+114 
-123 ARELKEPT
+123 
-131 CTILRLCY
+131 
-139 FEHLTYQ
+139 
-146 QAADSRQAGHQ
+146 
-157 SQHREEAYFQGTRH
+157 
-171 FARAN
+171 
-176 EAYKHRELGG
+176 
-186 KIMNKNQDQELD
+186 MNKNQDQELD

-207 VSENASGKVSENVSD
+207 VSENASEKVSENVSD

-243 AAWEAFEQKHISS
+243 AAWKAFEKKHISS

-268 SEKKID
+268 SEKKIED
-274 KARIL
+274 EIGGESSSRKISKARIL
-279 TWITASV
+279 AWITASV

-322 VEQTLSNGYCV
+322 VEQTLSDGYCV

-349 TRVMLNANSTLEYPA
+349 TKVMLNANSTLEYPA

-429 SNADTEI
+429 SNADTEV

-494 QANMDKLIHFR
+494 QANMGKLIHFR

>member
-1 MQQEINIKV
+1 
-10 VAQDRAKDND
+10 
-20 FKQLFLEMYPRLV
+20 
-33 RYAVSLL
+33 
-40 GDGNEARDVVGDVF
+40 
-54 EKAWN
+54 
-59 QFSSLQM
+59 
-66 ETRRSWLY
+66 
-74 ASVRNACLNWLK
+74 
-86 HQQVEQTNVEALIEA
+86 
-101 TRYDMSTRYEEHE
+101 
-114 RLLQQAERI
+114 
-123 ARELKEPT
+123 
-131 CTILRLCY
+131 
-139 FEHLTYQ
+139 
-146 QAADSRQAGHQ
+146 
-157 SQHREEAYFQGTRH
+157 
-171 FARAN
+171 
-176 EAYKHRELGG
+176 
-186 KIMNKNQDQELD
+186 MNKNQDQKLD

-207 VSENASGKVSENVSD
+207 ASEKVSENVSD

-243 AAWEAFEQKHISS
+243 AAWEAFEKKHISS

-261 QKAEDEL
+261 QKTEDEL
-268 SEKKID
+268 SEKKIED
-274 KARIL
+274 EIGRESSSRKISKARIL
-279 TWITASV
+279 AWITASV

-322 VEQTLSNGYCV
+322 VEQTLSDGYCV

-349 TRVMLNANSTLEYPA
+349 TKVMLNANSTLEYPA

-429 SNADTEI
+429 SNADTEV

-453 SKASSSASDWLE
+453 SKASPSASDWLE

>member
-1 MQQEINIKV
+1 
-10 VAQDRAKDND
+10 
-20 FKQLFLEMYPRLV
+20 
-33 RYAVSLL
+33 
-40 GDGNEARDVVGDVF
+40 
-54 EKAWN
+54 
-59 QFSSLQM
+59 
-66 ETRRSWLY
+66 
-74 ASVRNACLNWLK
+74 
-86 HQQVEQTNVEALIEA
+86 
-101 TRYDMSTRYEEHE
+101 
-114 RLLQQAERI
+114 
-123 ARELKEPT
+123 
-131 CTILRLCY
+131 
-139 FEHLTYQ
+139 
-146 QAADSRQAGHQ
+146 
-157 SQHREEAYFQGTRH
+157 
-171 FARAN
+171 
-176 EAYKHRELGG
+176 
-186 KIMNKNQDQELD
+186 MNKNQDQELD

-207 VSENASGKVSENVSD
+207 VSENASEKVSENVSD

-243 AAWEAFEQKHISS
+243 AAWEAFEKKHISS
-256 EEEHL
+256 EKEHL
-261 QKAEDEL
+261 SFEKE
-268 SEKKID
+268 SIVKNEKKVS

-279 TWITASV
+279 AWITASV

-416 APKVTLMEGKVKV
+416 ASKVTLMQGKVKV
-429 SNADTEI
+429 SNADTEV

-453 SKASSSASDWLE
+453 SKASPSASDWLE

-523 VAKVRI
+523 VARIKI

>member
-1 MQQEINIKV
+1 
-10 VAQDRAKDND
+10 
-20 FKQLFLEMYPRLV
+20 
-33 RYAVSLL
+33 
-40 GDGNEARDVVGDVF
+40 
-54 EKAWN
+54 
-59 QFSSLQM
+59 
-66 ETRRSWLY
+66 
-74 ASVRNACLNWLK
+74 
-86 HQQVEQTNVEALIEA
+86 
-101 TRYDMSTRYEEHE
+101 
-114 RLLQQAERI
+114 
-123 ARELKEPT
+123 
-131 CTILRLCY
+131 
-139 FEHLTYQ
+139 
-146 QAADSRQAGHQ
+146 
-157 SQHREEAYFQGTRH
+157 
-171 FARAN
+171 
-176 EAYKHRELGG
+176 
-186 KIMNKNQDQELD
+186 MNKNQDQELD

-207 VSENASGKVSENVSD
+207 VSENASEKVSENVSD

-243 AAWEAFEQKHISS
+243 AAWEAFEKKHISS
-256 EEEHL
+256 EKEHL

-268 SEKKID
+268 SEKKIED
-274 KARIL
+274 EIGGESSSRKISKARIL
-279 TWITASV
+279 AWITASV

-322 VEQTLSNGYCV
+322 VEQTLSDGYCV

-349 TRVMLNANSTLEYPA
+349 TKVMLNANSTLEYPA

-429 SNADTEI
+429 SNADTEV

>member
-1 MQQEINIKV
+1 
-10 VAQDRAKDND
+10 
-20 FKQLFLEMYPRLV
+20 
-33 RYAVSLL
+33 
-40 GDGNEARDVVGDVF
+40 
-54 EKAWN
+54 
-59 QFSSLQM
+59 
-66 ETRRSWLY
+66 
-74 ASVRNACLNWLK
+74 
-86 HQQVEQTNVEALIEA
+86 
-101 TRYDMSTRYEEHE
+101 
-114 RLLQQAERI
+114 
-123 ARELKEPT
+123 
-131 CTILRLCY
+131 
-139 FEHLTYQ
+139 
-146 QAADSRQAGHQ
+146 
-157 SQHREEAYFQGTRH
+157 
-171 FARAN
+171 
-176 EAYKHRELGG
+176 
-186 KIMNKNQDQELD
+186 MNKNQDQELD
-198 YRMDSVSEN
+198 YRMDPVSEN
-207 VSENASGKVSENVSD
+207 VSENASEKVSEKVSD

-243 AAWEAFEQKHISS
+243 AAWEAFEKKHISS
-256 EEEHL
+256 EKEHL
-261 QKAEDEL
+261 SFEKE
-268 SEKKID
+268 SIVKNEKKVS

-299 SQEISQPTEF
+299 SQEISLPTEF

-349 TRVMLNANSTLEYPA
+349 TRVMLNANSMLEYPA

-406 IFDVKAYRKD
+406 IFNVKAYRKD

-429 SNADTEI
+429 SNADTEV

-446 QADKIVV
+446 QVDKIVV
-453 SKASSSASDWLE
+453 SKASPSASDWLE

-494 QANMDKLIHFR
+494 QANMGKLIHFR

-523 VAKVRI
+523 VAKVRM